1 MASRNPFGDALTKVM
16 REDPRRTEEIE
27 NLKNK
32 TKQQQRQPDPPNP
45 QRTREQ
51 EHQPAAG
58 RD

>member
-1 MASRNPFGDALTKVM
+1 MATRNPFGDALTKVM

-32 TKQQQRQPDPPNP
+32 TKQQQQQDPRNP
-45 QRTREQ
+45 QVTREQ